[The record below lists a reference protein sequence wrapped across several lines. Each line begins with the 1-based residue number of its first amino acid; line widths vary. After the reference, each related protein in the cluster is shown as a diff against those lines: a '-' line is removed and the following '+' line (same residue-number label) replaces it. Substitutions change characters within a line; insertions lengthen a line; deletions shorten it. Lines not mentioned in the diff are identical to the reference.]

1 MITAKVIAD
10 SISEIGHRLTTIQL
24 KYPRFIHAEFMTHR
38 MFSRS
43 ASSSRAV
50 PIKRVMQEISNKPA
64 TPIEWGLDQPGMQA
78 STSQAPAI
86 LARHAWYAAANAALR
101 EAERMRDMG
110 VHKQIVNR
118 ILEPYMHIDVVVT
131 ATEWDNFFH
140 LRISDKAQP
149 EMRALAEAMRD
160 AMDASEPRPVRCGEW
175 HLPYLRDDEPM
186 DAEVSAARCAR
197 VSYLNHDQTAP
208 DVEKDVALAR
218 RLLKDQHMS
227 PFEHQARPLGHG
239 GWCANFRGWESARS
253 ALR

>member
-1 MITAKVIAD
+1 
-10 SISEIGHRLTTIQL
+10 
-24 KYPRFIHAEFMTHR
+24 MTHR
-38 MFSRS
+38 IFSRS

-50 PIKRVMQEISNKPA
+50 PIEKVISNVRDDPA
-64 TPIEWGLDQPGMQA
+64 MPIRWGLNQPGMQA
-78 STSQAPAI
+78 SEAEAP
-86 LARHAWYAAANAALR
+86 LYAARSAWLDAASSAIR
-101 EAERMRDMG
+101 EAENLMALG
-110 VHKQIVNR
+110 LHKQIVNR
-118 ILEPYMHIDVVVT
+118 VLEPFAHIDVVVT

-160 AMDASEPRPVRCGEW
+160 AMDTSEPRPVRCGEW
-175 HLPYLRDDEPM
+175 HLPYVRDGEPR

-208 DVEKDVALAR
+208 DVEKDIALAW

-239 GWCANFRGWESARS
+239 DWCVNFRGWESARS
-253 ALR
+253 SRE